1 MHHGKHS
8 LDEKY
13 HQWTAIDALFGWV
26 SDSISQHICEDD
38 QHSCDYVYD
47 FEN

>member
-13 HQWTAIDALFGWV
+13 HQWTAVDALLGWV

-47 FEN
+47 FED